1 MSEEQ
6 QGRNMAMAARDAGA
20 QCFIWSTMP
29 SSIEL
34 SGGRLATRVY
44 EGTLKMHNLP
54 RVYVYSYTG
63 KHQVDAYIREL
74 GLRGVFLYTGNF
86 YENMVLR
93 GHMSYNKETDIIT
106 FKQPI
111 IKPDAQRISTLFL
124 YAITRW
130 SRTVTMLY
138 VEKDLSA
145 IVKAV
150 FDQWEKQQNE
160 LNGKYL
166 QASNARVRPVDIV
179 SSVEKGKV
187 PWNEPA
193 LLEADCSNAR
203 VQQFRERSVST

>member
-6 QGRNMAMAARDAGA
+6 QGRNMAMAARDAGV

-54 RVYVYSYTG
+54 RVYVYSYAG

-124 YAITRW
+124 YASTRW

-179 SSVEKGKV
+179 SSVQKGKV
-187 PWNEPA
+187 P
-193 LLEADCSNAR
+193 
-203 VQQFRERSVST
+203 